1 LVTRCVEFFIAFF
14 APQHDLSV
22 MSVPAKKRVSSAR
35 APKPTR
41 GTVMAAKLR
50 AQCNDISDE
59 QGEAAYLHAMSA
71 IYGATQQTART
82 GH

>member
-1 LVTRCVEFFIAFF
+1 
-14 APQHDLSV
+14 
-22 MSVPAKKRVSSAR
+22 MSTPAKKRVSSVR
-35 APKPTR
+35 TSKPTR

-50 AQCNDISDE
+50 AQCNEMSDE
-59 QGEAAYLHAMSA
+59 KGEAAYLHAMSV

>member
-1 LVTRCVEFFIAFF
+1 MFFIAFF
-14 APQHDLSV
+14 VPENDLLV
-22 MSVPAKKRVSSAR
+22 MSAPAKKRASAAH

-50 AQCNDISDE
+50 AQCNGMSDE
-59 QGEAAYLHAMSA
+59 KGEAAYLHSMSV

>member
-1 LVTRCVEFFIAFF
+1 
-14 APQHDLSV
+14 
-22 MSVPAKKRVSSAR
+22 MSAPAKKRVSSAHT
-35 APKPTR
+35 PKPTR

-50 AQCNDISDE
+50 AQCNDMSDE
-59 QGEAAYLHAMSA
+59 KGEAAYLHAMSV